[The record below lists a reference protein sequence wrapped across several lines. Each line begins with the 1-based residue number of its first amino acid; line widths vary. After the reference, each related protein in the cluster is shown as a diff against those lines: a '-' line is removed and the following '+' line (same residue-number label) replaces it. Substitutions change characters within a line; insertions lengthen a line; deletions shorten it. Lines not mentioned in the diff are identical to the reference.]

1 MSRKTV
7 RNTVLAITGLLVTW
21 PSAAQN
27 PNKLTYHMGAGF
39 TEPARHSDSRLDP
52 GFNITGGAGY
62 NFAPWIGILGEFS
75 YNQLGVSS
83 AALAAFGAPQGSARM
98 YSLTANPI
106 VRLNPRGRYDAYVVG
121 GGGFYRRTVEFTE
134 PTYAMVT
141 AFDPFFG
148 ILYPAAIPANAILG
162 SFTQNKGGLNIGAG
176 VSIRVREDSKA
187 KFFAEMR
194 YHYMFT
200 TPQATTVLPVTFGFR
215 W

>member
-7 RNTVLAITGLLVTW
+7 RNTVLVITGLLVTW

-27 PNKLTYHMGAGF
+27 PNKFTYHMGAGF
-39 TEPARHSDSRLDP
+39 TEPARHSDSRLDL

-83 AALAAFGAPQGSARM
+83 AALAAFGAPQGSANM

-106 VRLNPRGRYDAYVVG
+106 VRLNPRGRYDAYAAG
-121 GGGFYRRTVEFTE
+121 GGGFYRRTIEFTE
-134 PTYAMVT
+134 PIYAMVT

-148 ILYPAAIPANAILG
+148 ILYPAAIPANA
-162 SFTQNKGGLNIGAG
+162 
-176 VSIRVREDSKA
+176 
-187 KFFAEMR
+187 
-194 YHYMFT
+194 
-200 TPQATTVLPVTFGFR
+200 
-215 W
+215 